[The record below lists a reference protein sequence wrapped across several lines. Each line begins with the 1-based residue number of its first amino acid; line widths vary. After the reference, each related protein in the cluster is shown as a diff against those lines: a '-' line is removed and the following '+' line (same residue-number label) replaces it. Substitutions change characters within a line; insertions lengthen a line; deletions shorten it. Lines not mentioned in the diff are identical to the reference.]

1 MKKLQIQ
8 ERVVD
13 EVKLAI
19 KPFYSGKKIDK
30 NEYKEILRKAVP
42 KVSKHFLFCIKFN
55 KTVYTKKY
63 CFSIMIHIDEEN
75 KKINMIHFFIIL
87 CDQYLSIF
95 FIFEDNLDVLLNSVH
110 LFL

>member
-42 KVSKHFLFCIKFN
+42 KVSH
-55 KTVYTKKY
+55 
-63 CFSIMIHIDEEN
+63 
-75 KKINMIHFFIIL
+75 
-87 CDQYLSIF
+87 
-95 FIFEDNLDVLLNSVH
+95 FIFSVFQNSLLSN
-110 LFL
+110 F

>member
-42 KVSKHFLFCIKFN
+42 KVSEYFQRFF
-55 KTVYTKKY
+55 
-63 CFSIMIHIDEEN
+63 F
-75 KKINMIHFFIIL
+75 FFISY
-87 CDQYLSIF
+87 QT
-95 FIFEDNLDVLLNSVH
+95 
-110 LFL
+110 

>member
-42 KVSKHFLFCIKFN
+42 KVSEYF
-55 KTVYTKKY
+55 
-63 CFSIMIHIDEEN
+63 
-75 KKINMIHFFIIL
+75 
-87 CDQYLSIF
+87 QRIF
-95 FIFEDNLDVLLNSVH
+95 FLTLTKLNKAVNMKRNAVWHNVVHIYEETPKICIVNILSFSLLYQL
-110 LFL
+110 LFLI